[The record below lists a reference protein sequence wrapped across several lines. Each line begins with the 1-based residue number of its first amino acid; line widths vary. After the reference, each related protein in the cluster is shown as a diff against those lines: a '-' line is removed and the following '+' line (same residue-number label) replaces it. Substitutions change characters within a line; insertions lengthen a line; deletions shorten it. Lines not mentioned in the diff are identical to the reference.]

1 MKKKSVES
9 VKNTLDFSEDY
20 VKKKRRTLADV
31 RRIPKWARKKFVFTC
46 EEVDFSYTL
55 LKHFIGDS
63 KDIDSVSVR
72 RASYIPEIDLNA
84 VTTWVED

>member
-9 VKNTLDFSEDY
+9 VKKTLDFSEDY

-46 EEVDFSYTL
+46 EEVDF
-55 LKHFIGDS
+55 IGDS

-72 RASYIPEIDLNA
+72 RACCIPEIDLNA